1 MTKPIRWTCFAVLA
15 GTLAALLG
23 FGAVLPQPERTYTGV
38 SRPSSTREL
47 AFAVRGKIAQVMV
60 EPGDKVTTGQE
71 LVRLDDAVQ
80 QATLELADAQ
90 LEDDT
95 RLELAQIALEHMAEE
110 LRLVEQSL
118 KDGGANEQD
127 VRTAR
132 FELARARVELRAAES
147 EMLQRELTQKREQA
161 RLDEMRIVSPIDGD
175 VVRVDRREGETVDEQ
190 TSVITVVQVEPL
202 RIDVS
207 VPVPVSQKLKIGQEA
222 SVEWLDIETEQPTIG
237 KVIFISR
244 AGEASVREV
253 LVRIEVP
260 NADGLPSGMHA
271 RVAFEG
277 E

>member
-1 MTKPIRWTCFAVLA
+1 MTKSIRWACSAGLIGVLC
-15 GTLAALLG
+15 ALLG
-23 FGAVLPQPERTYTGV
+23 FGAGLPQPERSYTGV
-38 SRPSSTREL
+38 SRPSTTREL
-47 AFAVRGKIAQVMV
+47 AFAVRGKIGRVTV
-60 EPGDKVTTGQE
+60 EPGDRVETGQE
-71 LVRLDDAVQ
+71 LMRLEDAVQ

-95 RLELAQIALEHMAEE
+95 RLELAQIALEFKTEE
-110 LRLVEQSL
+110 LRLVEDSL
-118 KDGGANEQD
+118 KNGGANEQD

-132 FELARARVELRAAES
+132 FELARAKVEVRAAES
-147 EMLQRELTQKREQA
+147 EMLQRGLTQKREQA
-161 RLDEMRIVSPIDGD
+161 RLEEMRILSPINGD

-207 VPVPVSQKLKIGQEA
+207 VPVTVSQQLKIGQEA
-222 SVEWLDIETEQPTIG
+222 DIRWLDVESEKPVVG

-260 NADGLPSGMHA
+260 NDEGLPSGMHA
-271 RVAFEG
+271 RVSFRVE
-277 E
+277 